1 MKKVLIILLVFTSCG
16 VANRKIRT
24 EPPHFFACNTW
35 IDRNKDGIYDYY
47 EFENIKTTFHSSE
60 TVLFIGFF
68 NFPPPGS
75 KLRFRLF
82 APDGSLTHEFT
93 QPQLFKGTLLHSEYP
108 VSDLITGNSAGV
120 WDGVWDV
127 EDEVVAETEVNL
139 IY

>member
-1 MKKVLIILLVFTSCG
+1 MRRVLVILLVISSCS
-16 VANRKIRT
+16 VSNRKIRT
-24 EPPHFFACNTW
+24 EPLHFFACNKW

-47 EFENIKTTFHSSE
+47 EFENIKTTFRASE
-60 TVLFIGFF
+60 VILFIGFF

-82 APDGSLTHEFT
+82 APDGSLVHEFT
-93 QPQLFKGTLLHSEYP
+93 QAQLFKGTLLHSEYR
-108 VSDLITGNSAGV
+108 VTDLITGYSAGV

-127 EDEVVAETEVNL
+127 EDEVVAETQVNL